1 MGQDGRI
8 SVGERPC
15 RTQQRPPTI
24 DRMSAPMT
32 GSQLL
37 AYDLGLSA
45 DEIIAF
51 AAIRY
56 GWDVDDATDEEVAAV
71 RLDLDPYCIR
81 SVPQYW
87 WPSEWPDGKV
97 CRRSEERRVGQD
109 GQTEG

>member
-1 MGQDGRI
+1 
-8 SVGERPC
+8 
-15 RTQQRPPTI
+15 
-24 DRMSAPMT
+24 MT

-37 AYDLGLSA
+37 AYDLGMTA

-56 GWDVDDATDEEVAAV
+56 GWDVDDATDDEVAAV

-97 CRRSEERRVGQD
+97 CRCRALGGLEHAPGPECPMPSRQDERR
-109 GQTEG
+109 